1 MTTGKKDY
9 VAGVEFQQI
18 YKNGTA
24 YQDGLHGRGTLTVQ
38 GTSSVNY
45 RKGAANT
52 DINFYDTK
60 NSERLAQCELY
71 DGQNNDLLYD
81 TISGEKVAKPVEER
95 GYKINSDSTPITYSN
110 MKVNFASCEQVN
122 NMCNAEWYHTSHC
135 VRRQGYICN

>member
-9 VAGVEFQQI
+9 VGGVGFQQI

-24 YQDGLHGRGTLTVQ
+24 YQDGLHGVGTLTVQ

-60 NSERLAQCELY
+60 DEDRFALCELF
-71 DGQNNDLLYD
+71 DVENHDLLSD
-81 TISGEKVAKPVEER
+81 ELEVKGFKL
-95 GYKINSDSTPITYSN
+95 NSDSTPITYSN

-122 NMCNAEWYHTSHC
+122 NMCNAEWY
-135 VRRQGYICN
+135 QQF